1 MHRQDAI
8 NTKGDLVKMSTL
20 KSTLVSILVVALVS
34 LGLTGCTSKE
44 EPAPPADPPTA
55 DVQAQQTD
63 DQDTPTEEQPAA
75 ENPAGEHPQ

>member
-1 MHRQDAI
+1 
-8 NTKGDLVKMSTL
+8 MSTL

-44 EPAPPADPPTA
+44 EPTPPADAPIA

-63 DQDTPTEEQPAA
+63 DQATPTEEQPAA
-75 ENPAGEHPQ
+75 EHPAGEHPE